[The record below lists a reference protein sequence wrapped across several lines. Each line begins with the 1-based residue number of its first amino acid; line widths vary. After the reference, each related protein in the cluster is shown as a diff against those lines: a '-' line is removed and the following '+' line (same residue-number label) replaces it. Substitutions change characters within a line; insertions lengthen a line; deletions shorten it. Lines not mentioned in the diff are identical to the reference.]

1 MKRGY
6 DKRKYRKEEKQMKYK
21 KMHLREIQEEIYI
34 YIYMKVKVIQSHP
47 TLCDPMDCTIPGIL
61 QDRILE

>member
-1 MKRGY
+1 MHDKTSKYICLIVEVKRGY

-34 YIYMKVKVIQSHP
+34 YIYI
-47 TLCDPMDCTIPGIL
+47 
-61 QDRILE
+61 